1 MTMGGCRI
9 LKQPGQKLRG
19 GVLKGVNGCG
29 FNYYWVWPFANG
41 PGHAQITL
49 CFIFQVSATSYL
61 QILMIIHL
69 LACLAKLERH
79 PIPF

>member
-1 MTMGGCRI
+1 MGGCRI

-19 GVLKGVNGCG
+19 GVLKGVLMGVVLIITGCG
-29 FNYYWVWPFANG
+29 HLLMD